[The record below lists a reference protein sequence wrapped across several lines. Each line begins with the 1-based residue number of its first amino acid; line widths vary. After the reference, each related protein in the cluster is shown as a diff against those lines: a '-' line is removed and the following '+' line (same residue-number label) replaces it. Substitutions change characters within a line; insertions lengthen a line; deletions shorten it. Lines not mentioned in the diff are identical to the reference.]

1 MKQDTMIRKIQHIWR
16 NIKVRTK
23 FLFILTLAMLLVL
36 SGVLAT
42 FRMPYKAYDR
52 QLYQSSTQVITL
64 FAGQIQSELDD
75 VQEISMRILSD
86 NVLQKNLSLLK
97 RLPVN
102 TTA

>member
-1 MKQDTMIRKIQHIWR
+1 MIAEIRHMWT

-23 FLFILTLAMLLVL
+23 FLCILMLAMLLVL

-42 FRMPYKAYDR
+42 FHMPYDAYDR
-52 QLYQSSTQVITL
+52 QLYKSITQVITL

-86 NVLQKNLSLLK
+86 NVL
-97 RLPVN
+97 
-102 TTA
+102 